1 MRNAKRIYFDIANLK
16 ALTRLNVFD
25 LFDRRFRRSLLG
37 FTRPQL
43 FLKHSDNFSM
53 RGLGKVGRTMPEPG
67 QLRDSIGMIGMLVR
81 DQNCV
86 NAFRQSATERL
97 KAPLDFLAAK
107 TSVDKEGGVCGFEQ
121 RRVAR
126 AARGEDRYAE
136 RDSAA
141 SAGK

>member
-25 LFDRRFRRSLLG
+25 LLDRRFRRSLLG

-67 QLRDSIGMIGMLVR
+67 QLRDSIGMIRMLVR

-86 NAFRQSATERL
+86 NAFR
-97 KAPLDFLAAK
+97 
-107 TSVDKEGGVCGFEQ
+107 
-121 RRVAR
+121 
-126 AARGEDRYAE
+126 
-136 RDSAA
+136 
-141 SAGK
+141 